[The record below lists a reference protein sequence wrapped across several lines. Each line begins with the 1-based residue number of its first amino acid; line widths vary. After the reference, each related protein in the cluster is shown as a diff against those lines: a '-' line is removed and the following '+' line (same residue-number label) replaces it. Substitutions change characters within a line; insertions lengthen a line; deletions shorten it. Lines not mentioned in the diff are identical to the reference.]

1 MTTRTNIFQ
10 EQRFSNGSFKSL
22 NNDYRVYDYE
32 ITSTKKY
39 SLVAFGSSIDDEW
52 TSAFIITSFVLNDLS
67 GYDKYI
73 LDSEKF
79 DDSEQPITQ
88 AKTIGDLIDDG
99 STDLVNY
106 LIKSSYIFTGVP
118 ENEYRNFFTFSP
130 NSLLP
135 PVSLYTYEST
145 LNQSFFFSLKDSTE
159 QQVTYT
165 DVVGLY
171 LPINMP
177 NIVIDNNNNNKDISL
192 GFVFSVIGI
201 IVLIYIL
208 VYFLRQN

>member
-1 MTTRTNIFQ
+1 M
-10 EQRFSNGSFKSL
+10 
-22 NNDYRVYDYE
+22 
-32 ITSTKKY
+32 
-39 SLVAFGSSIDDEW
+39 
-52 TSAFIITSFVLNDLS
+52 NDLS

-73 LDSEKF
+73 LDSVKF

-106 LIKSSYIFTGVP
+106 LIQSSYIFTGVS

-159 QQVTYT
+159 QQVTYG

-177 NIVIDNNNNNKDISL
+177 NIVIDNNNNKDISL

-201 IVLIYIL
+201 IVIIVL
-208 VYFLRQN
+208 VYIISVSQQD